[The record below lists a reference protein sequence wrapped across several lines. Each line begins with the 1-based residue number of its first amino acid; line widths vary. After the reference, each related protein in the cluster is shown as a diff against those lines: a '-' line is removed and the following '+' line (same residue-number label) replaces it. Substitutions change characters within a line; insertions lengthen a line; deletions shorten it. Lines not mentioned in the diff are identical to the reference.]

1 MIFDL
6 SDLFVLGVLYMG
18 VLFGIALATD
28 KGWIPQKVTRHPI
41 VYVLALGVF
50 ASVWSYFSATA
61 NAYRDGFGY
70 LAPFIGI
77 SLAFL
82 FSPIM
87 LRPILDITR
96 SYQLSSLADLLAFR
110 YRSPFAGTLTTLVM
124 LIGVTPL
131 LSLQIQAV
139 ASAITIMAP
148 EVSQTALAASFCALI
163 TLFAIFFGTGRGAGR
178 EKHEGLV
185 MAIAFESVIKLIA
198 MLCLGAYAIYQG
210 FGGFAGLDQ
219 WLQTQPELLNSIK
232 QPDVPGSFHITA
244 ILFFTAAV
252 ASPHMF
258 YMIFNENKDPK
269 ALTLASW
276 ALPLYFLLL
285 SLPVLPI
292 LWAGLK
298 SGSTAPLEYYP
309 ISLGADYDAPLIS
322 VLGFL
327 GGLSAASGLIIVITL
342 ALSNMCLNHL
352 ILPLYQPT
360 ASNDIYR
367 WLLWRRRALIAA
379 LIWIGFLFSYL
390 PQNYLSV
397 RAIGNVSYIASLQ
410 FLPSIIALLYWPRG
424 NKKGFVVGLLVG
436 VSIWFLLL
444 MLPVLG
450 GINFLGGTAIS
461 TREIV
466 ALSLICNIILFV
478 VVSLWTRTSAEE
490 RASADVCALDT
501 VRRRNRTG
509 LVAKTPDDF
518 IAKLTKPLGERTAT
532 REVLQALRDLSIER
546 HEKRP
551 HAMRLL
557 RGRLEANLSGLLGP
571 SIAHD
576 LIDRFLPFTIE
587 SESGSTDV
595 DVIESRIEA
604 YRSNLSGMAED
615 LDNLRRYHR
624 QVLLELPLGVCSLG
638 EQNQIVMW
646 NKAMAQLTGIP
657 SQEVIG
663 SQLSEI
669 AEPWATLIH
678 DFTTGDTAHA
688 HKRVVQVK
696 SKRRFISLHKAIIE
710 KSAVHKIKQDG
721 VVILLEDLT
730 ETELLEEEL
739 THNERLASIGR
750 LAAGVAHEIG
760 NPITGIACLAQNIRD
775 ETQNDELRVMARQ
788 IIEQTDRTS
797 RIVQSLV
804 NFAHSGS
811 NKLDHLSEIV
821 TIEECVQ
828 EAIALISL
836 DKKRKEIDYV
846 VNCKPGL
853 QVLGDSQRL
862 LQVLLNLLNNAH
874 DASPTGSKITV
885 ASKLV
890 SGSVQM
896 SVTDEGSGIAEEIR
910 DQIFDP
916 FFTTKEPGEGTG
928 LGLSLVYS
936 IVENLNG
943 HIDIIS
949 ASNRK
954 ENPGARVILTF
965 PCYDGSH
972 IQDVSHSQAS

>member
-1 MIFDL
+1 MIFDI
-6 SDLFVLGVLYMG
+6 SGLFVLGIVYMA

-28 KGWIPQKVTRHPI
+28 KGWIPQRVTRHPI

-61 NAYRDGFGY
+61 NAFRDGFGY

-110 YRSPFAGTLTTLVM
+110 YRSPLAGTLTTVVM
-124 LIGVTPL
+124 LLGVTPL
-131 LSLQIQAV
+131 LALQIQAV
-139 ASAITIMAP
+139 AAAVTILAP
-148 EVSQTALAASFCALI
+148 DVSQTTLAAAFCAMI

-185 MAIAFESVIKLIA
+185 MAIAFESVIKLVA
-198 MLCLGAYAIYQG
+198 MLCLGGFAIYQG
-210 FGGFAGLDQ
+210 FGGLAQVDQ
-219 WLQTQPELLNSIK
+219 WLQTQPELLHAIK
-232 QPDVPGSFHITA
+232 QPDAPGSFHITA

-276 ALPLYFLLL
+276 VLPLYFLLL
-285 SLPVLPI
+285 SLPVFPI

-298 SGSTAPLEYYP
+298 TGSTAPLEYYP
-309 ISLGADYDAPLIS
+309 VSLGMDYDSPLMS
-322 VLGFL
+322 LVGFL

-360 ASNDIYR
+360 ARNDIYR

-379 LIWIGFLFSYL
+379 LIWIGFLLYYL
-390 PQNYLSV
+390 PKDNLSV

-424 NKKGFVVGLLVG
+424 NKKGFIAGLIAG
-436 VSIWFLLL
+436 VTLWFLLL
-444 MLPVLG
+444 MVPVLTG
-450 GINFLGGTAIS
+450 FNLVTIESAN
-461 TREIV
+461 TREII
-466 ALSLICNIILFV
+466 ALSLVCNIILFV
-478 VVSLWTRTSAEE
+478 VISLWTRTSAEE

-501 VRRRNRTG
+501 IRRRNRTG
-509 LVAKTPDDF
+509 LVAKSPDDF
-518 IAKLTKPLGERTAT
+518 IAKLTKPLGERTAR
-532 REVLQALRDLSIER
+532 REVLQALRDLSIDRQER
-546 HEKRP
+546 RP
-551 HAMRLL
+551 HAMRML

-587 SESGSTDV
+587 SEHGSTDV

-638 EQNQIVMW
+638 EQNQIIMW
-646 NKAMAQLTGIP
+646 NHAMEQLTDIP

-663 SQLSEI
+663 SQLDEI
-669 AEPWATLIH
+669 AEPWASLIH

-688 HKRVVQVK
+688 HKRAVQVK
-696 SKRRFISLHKAIIE
+696 NKRRVISLHKAIIE

-739 THNERLASIGR
+739 THSERLASIGR

-775 ETQNDELRVMARQ
+775 ETQNDELRGMARQ

-811 NKLDHLSEIV
+811 NKPDHNSEIV
-821 TIEECVQ
+821 TVEECAQ
-828 EAIALISL
+828 EAITLISL
-836 DKKRKEIDYV
+836 DKKRKEIQYV
-846 VNCKPGL
+846 VDCQPGL

-862 LQVLLNLLNNAH
+862 LQVLVNLLNNAH
-874 DASPTGSKITV
+874 DASPAGSKITV
-885 ASKLV
+885 ASRLV
-890 SGSVQM
+890 SGSVQI
-896 SVTDEGSGIAEEIR
+896 SVTDEGCGIPEDIR

-936 IVENLNG
+936 IVENLDG

-954 ENPGARVILTF
+954 ENPGTRVILTF
-965 PCYDGSH
+965 PCYDGSN
-972 IQDVSHSQAS
+972 IKDASLSQAS